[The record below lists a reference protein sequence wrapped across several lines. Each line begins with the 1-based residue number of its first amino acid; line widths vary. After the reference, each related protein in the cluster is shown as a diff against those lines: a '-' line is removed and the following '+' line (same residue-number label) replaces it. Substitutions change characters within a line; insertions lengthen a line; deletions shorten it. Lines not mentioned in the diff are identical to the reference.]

1 MTANTQVKVWFDGAH
16 AASVE
21 EIELLKAKNNPSLQF
36 IGVSQDGF
44 QPEGEVAADAVRGN
58 VVVKDAS
65 GAVLKGVDALEAVYN
80 ILGLGSY
87 FRYTRKPG
95 LESGRKFE
103 PLIPEL
109 KKAA

>member
-1 MTANTQVKVWFDGAH
+1 MTANSQVKVWFDGAH

-21 EIELLKAKNNPSLQF
+21 EIELVKAKNNPALYF
-36 IGVSQDGF
+36 IDVSQNDF
-44 QPEGEVAADAVRGN
+44 RPEGEVSADAVRRN
-58 VVVKDAS
+58 IVVKDA
-65 GAVLKGVDALEAVYN
+65 GGKVLKGVDALELIYN
-80 ILGLGSY
+80 TINLGNY

-103 PLIPEL
+103 PAVPEL